1 MAGKVKV
8 NYVCSECGSVSVRQY
23 GRCPNCGAWNT
34 MTEEVETSVNAVSA
48 AAQSKSRIFYD
59 SSAVQRLDQIDIN
72 HDIRY
77 ETGMGELDRVL
88 GGGLV
93 QGSVVLIGGSP
104 GIGKSTILLQIC
116 QFMGC
121 KGKILY
127 VSGEESLSQIK
138 LRADRLAVDTPNLLL
153 LAENDVEKILLAV
166 GDCKPDML
174 IIDSIQTM
182 QLSAIPSFPGS
193 ITQVREST
201 LAIMRTVKELGIPA
215 FIIGH
220 VNKEG
225 SIAGPKVLEHIVDCV
240 LYFEGDNNLSYR
252 ILRAAKNRF
261 GSTNEIG
268 VFDMSDKGLQ
278 EVPNP
283 SAVMLSGRPVG
294 VSGTAVTCVLEGTR
308 PILAEVQALVA
319 SGGITPRRMAT
330 GFDFNRFILL
340 MAVLEKRA
348 GILFNSMDAYVNIV
362 GGLRLMEPAA
372 DLSVVAA
379 LYSSLKDVAIP
390 EDTVFFGEV
399 GLAGEIRSVSN
410 TPVRI
415 SEAARLGFKRC
426 IVPKHSVEPNAQLAA
441 QQGIELIGVRSIR
454 EVCRILSGTNS
465 EQGS

>member
-1 MAGKVKV
+1 MAGKTKI
-8 NYVCSECGSVSVRQY
+8 NYICNECGAVSVRQY
-23 GRCPNCGAWNT
+23 GRCPNCGAWNS
-34 MTEEVETSVNAVSA
+34 MEEVQETPAVQNVSV
-48 AAQSKSRIFYD
+48 AAQSKGPVHFD
-59 SSAVQRLDQIDIN
+59 SSSVKTLEKIDIN
-72 HDIRY
+72 EDIRY
-77 ETGMGELDRVL
+77 GTGMGELDRVL

-93 QGSVVLIGGSP
+93 KGSVVLIGGSP

-121 KGKILY
+121 KGRILY

-138 LRADRLAVDTPNLLL
+138 LRANRLQVNTPNLML
-153 LAENDVEKILLAV
+153 LAENDIEKIILAIHE
-166 GDCKPDML
+166 CHPDM
-174 IIDSIQTM
+174 IIVDSIQTM
-182 QLSAIPSFPGS
+182 QLSGISSFPGS
-193 ITQVREST
+193 VTQVREST
-201 LAIMRTVKELGIPA
+201 LALMRTVKDMGIPA
-215 FIIGH
+215 FIVGH

-240 LYFEGDNNLSYR
+240 LYFEGDSNLSYR

-268 VFDMSDKGLQ
+268 VFDMSDKGLT

-308 PILAEVQALVA
+308 PILAEVQALVS
-319 SGGITPRRMAT
+319 SGSVSPRRMST
-330 GFDFNRFILL
+330 GFDFNRFVLL

-348 GILFNSMDAYVNIV
+348 GMQFNMLDAYVNIV
-362 GGLRLMEPAA
+362 GGLKLMEPAA

-379 LYSSLKDVAIP
+379 LYSSLKDIPIP
-390 EDTVFFGEV
+390 EDTVIFGEV

-426 IVPKHSVEPNAQLAA
+426 IVPKHSVSQNTELAQKL
-441 QQGIELIGVRSIR
+441 GIELLGVRSVR
-454 EVCRILSGTNS
+454 ELCRVIAGTP
-465 EQGS
+465 

>member
-8 NYVCSECGSVSVRQY
+8 SYVCNECGAISVRQY
-23 GRCPNCGAWNT
+23 GRCPTCGAWNS
-34 MTEEVETSVNAVSA
+34 MEEEIEQPLSAVSS
-48 AAQSKSRIFYD
+48 AAQTRGGVRFD
-59 SSAVQRLDQIDIN
+59 ASSVVTLEQIDIN

-93 QGSVVLIGGSP
+93 KGSVVLIGGSP

-116 QFMGC
+116 QFIGC

-138 LRADRLAVDTPNLLL
+138 LRADRLQVNSPNLML
-153 LAENDVEKILLAV
+153 LAENDIEKIILAV
-166 GDCKPDML
+166 HECKPDML

-182 QLSAIPSFPGS
+182 QLAAISSFPGS

-201 LAIMRTVKELGIPA
+201 IAIMHTVKELGIPA
-215 FIIGH
+215 FIVGH

-225 SIAGPKVLEHIVDCV
+225 AIAGPKVLEHIVDCV
-240 LYFEGDNNLSYR
+240 LYFEGDSNLSYR

-283 SAVMLSGRPVG
+283 SVVMLSGRPVG

-348 GILFNSMDAYVNIV
+348 GILFNNLDAYVNIV

-372 DLSVVAA
+372 DLSVIAA
-379 LYSSLKDVAIP
+379 LFSSMKDLSIP
-390 EDTVFFGEV
+390 EDTVLFGEV
-399 GLAGEIRSVSN
+399 GLAGEIRSVSH
-410 TPVRI
+410 TAVRI
-415 SEAARLGFKRC
+415 AEAARLGFKHC
-426 IVPKHSVEPNAQLAA
+426 ILPKHSIAGNEQLAA
-441 QQGIELIGVRSIR
+441 ENGIELIGVQSIR
-454 EVCRILSGTNS
+454 ELCRILSNTN
-465 EQGS
+465 G